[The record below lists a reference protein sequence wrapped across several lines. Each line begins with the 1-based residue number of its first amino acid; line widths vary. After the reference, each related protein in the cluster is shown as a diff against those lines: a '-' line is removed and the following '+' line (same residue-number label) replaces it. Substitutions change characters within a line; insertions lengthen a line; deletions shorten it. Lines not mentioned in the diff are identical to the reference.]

1 MKLTITGK
9 KLDTQAFANVLS
21 QGEKGVE
28 YVEIVADRF
37 YEGTDLAA
45 LTWEM
50 WGTYTRYESTA
61 ELAVPCV
68 ADGDDKV
75 TFTWQPNEFYTIY
88 PGPEELTL
96 VGSDADGNK
105 ILKIVGTT
113 PILVRENERKT
124 SSIIIPAQVSNIEQA
139 VNQCIQSAAAAASSA
154 GAAAT
159 SATASQTAK
168 TAAETAQSAAETEA
182 AAAAASAALALQI
195 SQQNKGWYPSAT
207 ALAAAHPTGING
219 DWALIGGAIDTIWMW
234 DSDGAAWKN
243 THQQTDLS
251 NYYTKTQADTKFL
264 QPTGTMVI
272 YAGSAA
278 PTGWLLCNGATIS
291 RTTYAALFAIIHTTY
306 GAGDGSTTF
315 AVPDMRGRVGVGI
328 GGSGVTTLGQ
338 TGGEQT
344 HVITVAEMPQHDHGQ
359 KNSGIG
365 GGESHAITN
374 NGGGLVWST
383 AAASTDE
390 NLKTFA
396 TGGNGAHNNMQ
407 PYLGVNYIIKA

>member
-37 YEGTDLAA
+37 YEGTDLSA

-139 VNQCIQSAAAAASSA
+139 VNQCTQSSTAAASSA

-159 SATASQTAK
+159 SAAAAQTAQ
-168 TAAETAQSAAETEA
+168 TAAEAAQATAETEA
-182 AAAAASAALALQI
+182 AAAAASAAQALQI
-195 SQQNKGWYPSAT
+195 SQQNKGWYPSAE
-207 ALAAAHPTGING
+207 ALTAAHPTGQNG
-219 DWALIGGAIDTIWMW
+219 DWALVGGDIDTIWMW

-243 THQQTDLS
+243 TNQQIDLS
-251 NYYTKTQADTKFL
+251 NYYTKTQADAQKAEIETQIQEVNTLVTDIITGMSVQLGVPFL
-264 QPTGTMVI
+264 TGGIDKDTNKPIWGLVQD
-272 YAGSAA
+272 
-278 PTGWLLCNGATIS
+278 
-291 RTTYAALFAIIHTTY
+291 H
-306 GAGDGSTTF
+306 TF
-315 AVPDMRGRVGVGI
+315 ANLAAGFNAAFQI
-328 GGSGVTTLGQ
+328 SGVTKFVFPVMFAEKFGTDLVSGPLPIGSNASIVSAQGAVSRNEVEVFLWGSAVSTSTSWRFWAYYTL
-338 TGGEQT
+338 
-344 HVITVAEMPQHDHGQ
+344 
-359 KNSGIG
+359 
-365 GGESHAITN
+365 
-374 NGGGLVWST
+374 
-383 AAASTDE
+383 
-390 NLKTFA
+390 
-396 TGGNGAHNNMQ
+396 
-407 PYLGVNYIIKA
+407 

>member
-1 MKLTITGK
+1 MKLTISGK
-9 KLDTQAFANVLS
+9 RLDTQAFANVLS

-37 YEGTDLAA
+37 YEGTDLTT

-105 ILKIVGTT
+105 IIKIVGTT

-139 VNQCIQSAAAAASSA
+139 VNQCTQSAAAAASSA
-154 GAAAT
+154 SAAAT
-159 SATASQTAK
+159 SATAAQTAQ
-168 TAAETAQSAAETEA
+168 TAAEAAQTA
-182 AAAAASAALALQI
+182 AADSAALALQI

-219 DWALIGGAIDTIWMW
+219 DWALVGGDIDTIWMW
-234 DSDGAAWKN
+234 DSDGATWKN

-251 NYYTKTQADTKFL
+251 NYYTKTQADTQFATAAQGAKADTAL
-264 QPTGTMVI
+264 QSVTGATENNIAVFNADGKLVDGGKSI
-272 YAGSAA
+272 TQLTLTTATYAVAFQEIPAKGSILAHVPLSIPSGYTIISIAAVGGSSMDNINYSGQYYNGQLYARAESSWAA
-278 PTGWLLCNGATIS
+278 PLTAQAC
-291 RTTYAALFAIIHTTY
+291 
-306 GAGDGSTTF
+306 TF
-315 AVPDMRGRVGVGI
+315 RV
-328 GGSGVTTLGQ
+328 TF
-338 TGGEQT
+338 
-344 HVITVAEMPQHDHGQ
+344 
-359 KNSGIG
+359 
-365 GGESHAITN
+365 
-374 NGGGLVWST
+374 
-383 AAASTDE
+383 
-390 NLKTFA
+390 LK
-396 TGGNGAHNNMQ
+396 
-407 PYLGVNYIIKA
+407 V

>member
-9 KLDTQAFANVLS
+9 RLDTQAFANVLS

-37 YEGTDLAA
+37 YEGTDLTT

-68 ADGDDKV
+68 ANGDDKV

-139 VNQCIQSAAAAASSA
+139 VNQCTQSATAAASSA

-159 SATASQTAK
+159 SATAAQTAQ
-168 TAAETAQSAAETEA
+168 TAAEAAQATAETEA
-182 AAAAASAALALQI
+182 AAAAASAAQALQI
-195 SQQNKGWYPSAT
+195 SQQNKGWYPSAE
-207 ALAAAHPTGING
+207 ALTAAHPTGQNG
-219 DWALIGGAIDTIWMW
+219 DWALVGGDIDTIWMW

-243 THQQTDLS
+243 TNQQIDLS
-251 NYYTKTQADTKFL
+251 NYYTKTQADTRFATAAQGSKADTAL
-264 QPTGTMVI
+264 QPVTKATENHIAVFDANGKLVDGNITLSQLLTTSTYAVDFGTIPANGSALANVTLSIPSGYTIISIAAVTGTSMDNI
-272 YAGSAA
+272 NYIAQYYNGKLYARAESSWAA
-278 PTGWLLCNGATIS
+278 PLTGQAC
-291 RTTYAALFAIIHTTY
+291 
-306 GAGDGSTTF
+306 TF
-315 AVPDMRGRVGVGI
+315 RV
-328 GGSGVTTLGQ
+328 TF
-338 TGGEQT
+338 
-344 HVITVAEMPQHDHGQ
+344 
-359 KNSGIG
+359 
-365 GGESHAITN
+365 
-374 NGGGLVWST
+374 
-383 AAASTDE
+383 
-390 NLKTFA
+390 LK
-396 TGGNGAHNNMQ
+396 
-407 PYLGVNYIIKA
+407 V

>member
-9 KLDTQAFANVLS
+9 RLDTQAFANVLS

-28 YVEIVADRF
+28 YIEIVADRF
-37 YEGTDLAA
+37 YEGTDLTT

-139 VNQCIQSAAAAASSA
+139 VNQCTQSATAAASSA

-159 SATASQTAK
+159 SATAAQTAQ
-168 TAAETAQSAAETEA
+168 TAAEAAQATAETEA
-182 AAAAASAALALQI
+182 AAAAASAAQALQI
-195 SQQNKGWYPSAT
+195 SQQNKGWYPSAE
-207 ALAAAHPTGING
+207 ALAAAHPTGQNG
-219 DWALIGGAIDTIWMW
+219 DWALVGGNIDTIWMW
-234 DSDGAAWKN
+234 DGDGAAWKN
-243 THQQTDLS
+243 TNQQIDLS

-272 YAGSAA
+272 YAGANA
-278 PTGWLLCNGATIS
+278 PDGWLLCNGANIS
-291 RTTYAALFAIIHTTY
+291 RTTYAALFAVLGTTY

-315 AVPDMRGRVGVGI
+315 ALPDMRGRVGVGI
-328 GGSGVTTLGQ
+328 GASGVTTIGQ

-344 HVITVAEMPQHDHGQ
+344 HILSENEMPVHKHG
-359 KNSGIG
+359 KG
-365 GGESHAITN
+365 GYATAVGTGSNYYVGVQAPTVFGTGYTENA
-374 NGGGLVWST
+374 GGGLS
-383 AAASTDE
+383 
-390 NLKTFA
+390 
-396 TGGNGAHNNMQ
+396 HNNMQ
-407 PYLGVNYIIKA
+407 PYVGINYIIKT

>member
-9 KLDTQAFANVLS
+9 RLDTQAFANVLS

-37 YEGTDLAA
+37 YEGTDLTT

-68 ADGDDKV
+68 ANGDDKV

-139 VNQCIQSAAAAASSA
+139 VNQCTQSATAAASSA

-159 SATASQTAK
+159 SATAAQTAQ
-168 TAAETAQSAAETEA
+168 TAAEAAQATAETEA

-195 SQQNKGWYPSAT
+195 SQQNKGWYPSAE
-207 ALAAAHPTGING
+207 ALAAAHPTGQNG
-219 DWALIGGAIDTIWMW
+219 DWALVGGDIDTIWMW
-234 DSDGAAWKN
+234 DGDGAAWKN
-243 THQQTDLS
+243 TNQQIDLS
-251 NYYTKTQADTKFL
+251 NYYTKTQADTRFATAAQGDKADTAL
-264 QPTGTMVI
+264 QPVTEAIENNIAVFDAEGKLVDGGKNLTQLTLTTSTYAVAFGTI
-272 YAGSAA
+272 PANGSALA
-278 PTGWLLCNGATIS
+278 NVALSIPSGYTIISIAAVTGSSMDNI
-291 RTTYAALFAIIHTTY
+291 
-306 GAGDGSTTF
+306 
-315 AVPDMRGRVGVGI
+315 
-328 GGSGVTTLGQ
+328 
-338 TGGEQT
+338 
-344 HVITVAEMPQHDHGQ
+344 
-359 KNSGIG
+359 
-365 GGESHAITN
+365 
-374 NGGGLVWST
+374 
-383 AAASTDE
+383 
-390 NLKTFA
+390 
-396 TGGNGAHNNMQ
+396 
-407 PYLGVNYIIKA
+407 NYIAQYYSGKLYARAESKWSADLTGQACTFRVTFLKV

>member
-28 YVEIVADRF
+28 YVEIVADRY
-37 YEGTDLAA
+37 YEGTDLTA

-139 VNQCIQSAAAAASSA
+139 VNQCTQSATAAASSA

-159 SATASQTAK
+159 SATAAQTAQ
-168 TAAETAQSAAETEA
+168 TAAEAAQATAETEA

-219 DWALIGGAIDTIWMW
+219 DWALVGGDVDTIWMW

-251 NYYTKTQADTKFL
+251 NYYTKTQADTQFATAAQGTKADNTEL
-264 QPTGTMVI
+264 ELNPTGFTT
-272 YAGSAA
+272 AGLTFTNATLLDGGYVKLGKIVVLQIRLQVTAAVSTSAA
-278 PTGWLLCNGATIS
+278 PIAGLPNANYTTGVNNLILCNYVTDTKQGYVSNTGQLAI
-291 RTTYAALFAIIHTTY
+291 YGNWAANDII
-306 GAGDGSTTF
+306 
-315 AVPDMRGRVGVGI
+315 RI
-328 GGSGVTTLGQ
+328 
-338 TGGEQT
+338 
-344 HVITVAEMPQHDHGQ
+344 
-359 KNSGIG
+359 SGI
-365 GGESHAITN
+365 
-374 NGGGLVWST
+374 
-383 AAASTDE
+383 
-390 NLKTFA
+390 
-396 TGGNGAHNNMQ
+396 
-407 PYLGVNYIIKA
+407 YICQ

>member
-9 KLDTQAFANVLS
+9 RLDTQAFANVLS

-28 YVEIVADRF
+28 YVEIAADRF

-139 VNQCIQSAAAAASSA
+139 VNQCIQNAAAAASSA

-159 SATASQTAK
+159 SATA
-168 TAAETAQSAAETEA
+168 AETEA
-182 AAAAASAALALQI
+182 AAAAASASLALQI
-195 SQQNKGWYPSAT
+195 SQQNKGWYPSAE
-207 ALAAAHPTGING
+207 ALAAAHPTGQNG
-219 DWALIGGAIDTIWMW
+219 DWAIVGGDIDTIWIW

-251 NYYTKTQADTKFL
+251 NYYTKAQADTKFL

-272 YAGSAA
+272 YAGANA
-278 PTGWLLCNGATIS
+278 PNGWLVCNGATIS
-291 RTTYAALFAIIHTTY
+291 RTTYADLFGILGTTY

-344 HVITVAEMPQHDHGQ
+344 HVITVTEMPQHDHRQ

-374 NGGGLVWST
+374 NGGILVWST

-390 NLKTFA
+390 NLKTFE

-407 PYLGVNYIIKA
+407 PYVGINYIIKT